1 MNILVVIPTLG
12 YGGAERLLVTLL
24 PKFKEKGHNV
34 KVCIFNTPDD
44 LKNELT
50 NYDIKV
56 TNLNLKHRWS
66 VIEAIVKLHK
76 EIKIFKTDIVWGHLY
91 FGILYSRLVS
101 LFHSDIKVI
110 SHLHY
115 NISSD
120 TAKKGLWYSFRNW
133 IFNKSRKL
141 DFATVAVSKSTKK
154 DYEDFFG
161 WKNIKVIYNVIDT
174 ESIENAIKGKIQK
187 DIISSNDYNIIIPG
201 RLHESKGHQYLIE
214 AIYKLKSEFDLTPK
228 VIIAGG
234 GNIKDKIEKQIN
246 DLNIKEQFL
255 LTGNLEQKE
264 LFKVIQLS
272 DIVVIPSLFEAFG
285 IVALEAMYLERPTI
299 TTKIDGLQEITTD
312 RVDTIQVEVKN
323 LEEIK
328 KALLRLI
335 KDENLAQK
343 LGKNAKQTA
352 MQYNVNRIVNQWIEL
367 FESEKK

>member
-1 MNILVVIPTLG
+1 MNILIIIPTLG
-12 YGGAERLLVTLL
+12 YGGAERLLITLL
-24 PKFKEKGHNV
+24 PKLKEKGHNV

-44 LKNELT
+44 LKNELA
-50 NYDIKV
+50 NHDIEII
-56 TNLNLKHRWS
+56 NLNLKHRWS
-66 VIEAIVKLHK
+66 IVEAIQKLNK
-76 EIKIFKTDIVWGHLY
+76 EIKLFKPNILWGHLY

-120 TAKKGLWYSFRNW
+120 TVKKGLWYSFRNW
-133 IFNKSRKL
+133 IFDKSQKL

-154 DYEDFFG
+154 DYKDFFG
-161 WKNIKVIYNVIDT
+161 WENISIIYNVIDIA
-174 ESIENAIKGKIQK
+174 SIENAIKGETYK
-187 DIISSNDYNIIIPG
+187 DLISSNDYNIIIPG

-246 DLNIKEQFL
+246 DLGIKEQFL

-264 LFKVIQLS
+264 LFKVMKLS
-272 DIVVIPSLFEAFG
+272 NIVLIPSLFEAFG
-285 IVALEAMYLERPTI
+285 IVALEAMYLEKPTI

-312 RVDTIQVEVKN
+312 GIDTIQIEVKSA
-323 LEEIK
+323 EEIK
-328 KALLRLI
+328 DALFLLI
-335 KDENLAQK
+335 KDKSMVSKLA
-343 LGKNAKQTA
+343 KNAKQTA
-352 MQYNVNRIVNQWIEL
+352 LKYDVNQIINQWIKIFRDGEL
-367 FESEKK
+367 